1 MSQITTK
8 TNDMIT
14 ITRGSE
20 TLRVE
25 DNKSNLYESC
35 GWTVVDKLLTF
46 KNKED
51 EDQSWMQRFG
61 N

>member
-1 MSQITTK
+1 
-8 TNDMIT
+8 MIT

-35 GWTVVDKLLTF
+35 GWTIVDKLLTF

-51 EDQSWMQRFG
+51 EDQSWMERFG